1 MLLCVRPQAGE
12 DHPALFW
19 IEHAVPGAPPWNMD
33 ATLGAR
39 GGGTQQQGAEFCGFG
54 EMGEV
59 LPGETGPARLAQDI
73 G

>member
-1 MLLCVRPQAGE
+1 
-12 DHPALFW
+12 
-19 IEHAVPGAPPWNMD
+19 MD